1 MRKLSKIDESVW
13 QGILDRGTGETI
25 RKEDD
30 INNYDGLQMAD
41 YINDHYTTISK
52 GFEASY
58 SKVTDTLSVSVIEWK
73 ISEKHYHMDTVFYE
87 YDTNTI
93 YIPKGFYEDTFK
105 MLMFHSPFSLS
116 IYDDDYYSI
125 IPKKGDVNNI
135 FFLEVIDFI
144 INNTTGKQC
153 TVISKKTNESVWGG
167 ILDRG
172 TGEKI
177 KKEDDLGNISSL
189 KPVDMGGSVLWAD
202 QNLIV
207 DGEEIFEYDEANDL
221 IFNSEWRLPTLKEVA
236 ELYGHNIYY
245 DSEYVYLDDVKKIS
259 FKKCGCGYPKGI
271 IIDNHK
277 AFYGWTSEPYIKDSK
292 SINVFAIDH
301 YTLDYTG
308 LEPTSIPVT
317 QNRNTKCCIRL
328 VKDK

>member
-1 MRKLSKIDESVW
+1 MKKLSNILKESIW
-13 QGILDRGTGETI
+13 R
-25 RKEDD
+25 
-30 INNYDGLQMAD
+30 
-41 YINDHYTTISK
+41 
-52 GFEASY
+52 
-58 SKVTDTLSVSVIEWK
+58 
-73 ISEKHYHMDTVFYE
+73 
-87 YDTNTI
+87 
-93 YIPKGFYEDTFK
+93 
-105 MLMFHSPFSLS
+105 
-116 IYDDDYYSI
+116 
-125 IPKKGDVNNI
+125 
-135 FFLEVIDFI
+135 
-144 INNTTGKQC
+144 
-153 TVISKKTNESVWGG
+153 G

-177 KKEDDLGNISSL
+177 KKEDDLGNISSF

-202 QNLIV
+202 QNLII

-221 IFNSEWRLPTLKEVA
+221 ISNSEWRLPTLKEVA

-277 AFYGWTSEPYIKDSK
+277 VFYGWTSEPYTKDPK